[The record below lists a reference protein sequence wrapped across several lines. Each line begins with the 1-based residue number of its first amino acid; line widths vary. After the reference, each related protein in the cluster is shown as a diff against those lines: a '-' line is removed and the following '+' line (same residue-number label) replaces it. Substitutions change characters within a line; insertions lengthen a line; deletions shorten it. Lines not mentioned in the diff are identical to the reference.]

1 MNNNKTRTSTY
12 KTKVDNRKA
21 KLQKV
26 IDNTPE
32 HTRNLVY
39 LVKNNAEIRRF
50 TSLGIIN
57 VMKQRGM
64 IDKNAK
70 VSVEFY
76 FNKYSVAVNGL
87 RQEYTYNN
95 EIFIRSL
102 SAAFVSFAYNADNVI
117 REYLRVEN
125 TSIDTDEVA
134 KLSEETRNNFPV
146 EEETT
151 ETASE

>member
-70 VSVEFY
+70 VFVEFY

-95 EIFIRSL
+95 DIFVRSL

-117 REYLRVEN
+117 REYLKVEN
-125 TSIDTDEVA
+125 ASIDTDEVA

-146 EEETT
+146 VEETT

>member
-70 VSVEFY
+70 VFVEFY

-95 EIFIRSL
+95 DIFIRSL

-117 REYLRVEN
+117 REYLKVEN
-125 TSIDTDEVA
+125 ASIDTDEVA

-151 ETASE
+151 ETASK